1 MIFNDF
7 SHYLNS
13 WHCAVL
19 RIFRS
24 SLRPHSDPSQSL
36 YLQCPVFYS
45 LCEDSVWGVRKA
57 CADVFMPVSCVC
69 SPQVHAAADQMS
81 LLRNENRRLREELSG
96 FNVQFFEE
104 IEDLKFAYLTQV
116 RR

>member
-1 MIFNDF
+1 MKRPSDHSVAMDPALLSFCSLLLSF
-7 SHYLNS
+7 ALFALLNALTS
-13 WHCAVL
+13 VC
-19 RIFRS
+19 S
-24 SLRPHSDPSQSL
+24 TN
-36 YLQCPVFYS
+36 
-45 LCEDSVWGVRKA
+45 LCLLD
-57 CADVFMPVSCVC
+57 CVC